1 MNRTITN
8 WGKYPERSVD
18 WWAPTQAESLAQFP
32 NSHGW
37 IARGMGRCYGDSA
50 LADHVVST
58 LNLRHLLDFQP
69 DTGLLTCEAGVTFDA
84 ILKVFVPKGFF
95 LPVTPGTKF
104 VTAGGAL
111 ASDVHGKNHHVSGT
125 FSDHVVWFDV
135 QVADGRVLRCS
146 RTENEQLFQLTCG
159 GMGLTGLIL
168 RLAFY
173 LKPIPTAYIRQKSL
187 VARNLQ
193 EVMDLFEEHQSCTNS
208 VAWIDCLQKGKNI
221 GRSLLMLGEFAT
233 PDQLSKKQAQQPYA
247 VHAPPKWTVPF
258 DFPSFVLNSFS
269 VKAFNFLFYHKQWAK
284 ESTQTLHYEPFYY
297 PLDAIHHWN
306 RIYGKN
312 GFTQYQ
318 FVLPKAASREGL
330 MEILSRIAQRNMGSF
345 LSVLKL
351 FGPQDPQYLRF
362 PMEGYTLALDF
373 KITPDL
379 WAFLEEL
386 DQLVLAYGGRLY
398 LTKDVRMS
406 ADFFHQTYPQIQDF
420 KTALREWDPQQK
432 FSSEQSKRLGIHG
445 E

>member
-1 MNRTITN
+1 MNRNITN

-18 WWAPTQAESLAQFP
+18 WWAPTHVESLVHFP
-32 NSHGW
+32 GSAGW

-50 LADHVVST
+50 LAEHVLST
-58 LNLRHLLDFQP
+58 LQLRHFLDFNP
-69 DTGLLTCEAGVTFDA
+69 ENGLLVCEAGVTFDA
-84 ILKVFVPKGFF
+84 ILKTFVPQGFF

-111 ASDVHGKNHHVSGT
+111 ASDVHGKNHHVAGT
-125 FSDHVVWFDV
+125 FSDHVVWFDL

-146 RTENEQLFQLTCG
+146 RTENQQLFQLTCG

-173 LKPIPTAYIRQKSL
+173 LKPVPSAYIRQTTL
-187 VARNLQ
+187 AARNLQ
-193 EVMDLFEEHQSCTNS
+193 EVMDLFEVHQACTNS
-208 VAWIDCLQKGKNI
+208 VAWIDCLQKGKSL
-221 GRSLLMLGEFAT
+221 GRSLLMLGEFAA
-233 PDQLSKKQAQQPYA
+233 PDQLTTSQAKTPFA

-258 DFPSFVLNSFS
+258 DFPSFVLNPFS
-269 VKAFNFLFYHKQWAK
+269 VKAFNFLFYHKQFSK
-284 ESTQTLHYEPFYY
+284 QSIQTLHYEPFYY

-330 MEILSRIAQRNMGSF
+330 TEILSRIGQRNMGSF

-373 KITPDL
+373 KITPGL
-379 WAFLEEL
+379 WSFLDEL

-406 ADFFHQTYPQIQDF
+406 ADFFHQTYPQVEDF
-420 KTALREWDPQQK
+420 KTALRTWDPQQK

>member
-32 NSHGW
+32 DSHGW

-111 ASDVHGKNHHVSGT
+111 ASDIHGKNHHVAGT
-125 FSDHVVWFDV
+125 FSDHVVWFDL

-173 LKPIPTAYIRQKSL
+173 LKPIPTAYIRQKTL

-233 PDQLSKKQAQQPYA
+233 PDQLSKNQAKQPYA

-284 ESTQTLHYEPFYY
+284 ETTQTLHYEPFYY

-306 RIYGKN
+306 RIYGKK

-330 MEILSRIAQRNMGSF
+330 TEILSRIAQRNMGSF

-406 ADFFHQTYPQIQDF
+406 ADFFYQTYPQIQDF
-420 KTALREWDPQQK
+420 KTALRAWDPQQK